1 MVYLRTLKK
10 INMQLLNDTLTEN
23 NISIKDLPVSFQKRE
38 DRLKKMFEQMFQ
50 AVNEYEANPTD
61 EAKKNIDEADAYIVS
76 YEESL
81 VEDIEEYLSKN
92 NRNEPT
98 PKGDGDGDGG
108 EKKSSGA
115 GWLFAGLVAV
125 VTLGA
130 VVMRRK

>member
-50 AVNEYEANPTD
+50 AVNEYEENPTD

-81 VEDIEEYLSKN
+81 VEDIEEYLSKS

-98 PKGDGDGDGG
+98 PSGDGDGG

>member
-1 MVYLRTLKK
+1 
-10 INMQLLNDTLTEN
+10 MQLLNDTLTEN
-23 NISIKDLPVSFQKRE
+23 SISINDLPVSFQKRE
-38 DRLKKMFEQMFQ
+38 DRLKKMFDQMFQ
-50 AVNEYEANPTD
+50 AVSEYEANPTD